1 MPWLNQNS
9 AGSCHN
15 RGCVVSGPPWGEGG
29 EGWGHS
35 QSQFMRLLFRLLGVY
50 GGKHNMDAWLTD
62 MEEKSS
68 LYNKHPD
75 AY

>member
-1 MPWLNQNS
+1 M
-9 AGSCHN
+9 
-15 RGCVVSGPPWGEGG
+15 
-29 EGWGHS
+29 GWGHT

>member
-29 EGWGHS
+29 EGWG
-35 QSQFMRLLFRLLGVY
+35 GVGSY
-50 GGKHNMDAWLTD
+50 SESVYAT
-62 MEEKSS
+62 
-68 LYNKHPD
+68 
-75 AY
+75 AV